1 MKKRCKF
8 CNGSGRVRSTH
19 FMAADADGIGNVYS
33 LPGLVYISATGS
45 GIEYDVVSNCE
56 NCHKERAAIV
66 TAKPRRGKYDEFNFR
81 ATNVKL
87 KGGMA

>member
-1 MKKRCKF
+1 MARCKY
-8 CNGSGRVRSTH
+8 CNGSGRIRKT
-19 FMAADADGIGNVYS
+19 FYRDGLATEDVFSI
-33 LPGLVYISATGS
+33 PGVVYISSTGS
-45 GIEYDVVSNCE
+45 GIEYDIVSNCE